1 MKNKFLKIFL
11 SIITIVIFIAIIFV
25 GSNKVIEHNP
35 KNIKLADLPDNYK
48 SWLELSKEEKS
59 KTVRP
64 LAYEVSVNKNKKVKE
79 YINQTSNSFDNLP
92 DTYDLRMYN
101 GVKPVKNQRNWGFC
115 WAFAGTSS
123 LESHMLSETR
133 NSMIESCTDIGYDLN
148 PMHVGYALSYNFKY
162 DIKNLYGNRPLNYG
176 GNNIDTIM
184 YWTSGIGPVST
195 DKFTVTSESLP
206 VELPANEIL
215 VQTENIKV
223 DNVKMF
229 PEIDIKKA
237 SNEEKN
243 NYISLIKQ
251 TLVDNG
257 ALAFGSM
264 APVEGASGYNSDN
277 KCVYTETINEVYSA
291 SHMMLIVGWD
301 DNFSKDNFNPGVSTG
316 QKPSI
321 DGAWIV
327 QNSWGTGSNL
337 GVDGTGYYYYSYEDY
352 GLNNE
357 GEIMSVE
364 KTSNKEYD
372 NIYQYNP
379 SGEIRPSTGKYAAN
393 VFSKDGNTVE
403 RLNEI
408 SFYNFY
414 PNTTYSIYINPEN
427 DNSDVSKLECIKTYI
442 DTNSF
447 SEYVTVKLDEPIE
460 LTGEK
465 FAVIIKAENNTEQ
478 YNLPILTNAS
488 ESMTDE
494 ELGIKEG
501 QSFVSYDGKNWVD
514 TKDQFNA
521 SVLIKAFTSNTNEDI
536 KVNTSLDKD
545 KVSLYGSEQAILLT
559 SKTQNIS
566 DTNLLEYEIL
576 DSNNNDVT
584 NNFNISTSSNDSIH
598 YANILVPNDYSYIGR
613 YTINVKCDGVI
624 KSTNSFEIERLLLSS
639 INILRDDIYLE
650 VNGSNNLI
658 PKIEYEPKKIL
669 DINFVFESNNS
680 SIAIVTHEGII
691 TGVNVG
697 DTKVIVSSTDGSN
710 IIKEVN
716 IHVVDLNNLLDGNG
730 TESDPYVISSVADLN
745 LIKANLTASYILR
758 NDIDLSDITGK
769 GFEPIGFLQSKYDDG
784 YEMEDSLR
792 IMDEQTLN
800 NSDIFTG
807 YFDGNNCTIT
817 GLNINRPEENG
828 VALFSAVKN
837 GKISNLKIR
846 NSSITGKRFVSSF
859 SAYASNAI
867 FENLSS
873 DSEINLFDVGGG
885 IIAIATK
892 NTLITRSFNIGNI
905 NQDVNSEYFI
915 YAPGYIGGVSG
926 VLRNSSI
933 NKAFNLG
940 NINANYDKGSV
951 DIGGIVGYIN
961 QGSINDI
968 YNTGNVATKGSFCGG
983 IAGEVWSSADIKNV
997 YNTGVISA
1005 NSRAVGDIVGDI
1017 CVNSIII
1024 ENAYALESEIFPVGY
1039 NVEINDEQNSVINI
1053 SKKTLD
1059 EMKNI
1064 ETYVGFDF
1072 DNIWQIEEN
1081 SFPTIRNE
1089 IPKQVEGIKIK
1100 TLPKKLEY
1108 LKNEENID
1116 LTGINVVLYYT
1127 DGSEEIIEITNDMI
1141 SGFDTSSLGKKTII
1155 ISYDKYVTTF
1165 EINIR
1170 KSRVYYLSVSSED
1183 FYHNLSGMIYQ
1194 FTEGEKFDFD
1204 KIKIYATYEN
1214 DEKKEIDIN
1223 DCVVSNEE
1231 SLSVNDEK
1239 INISYT
1245 EDDVTVATDIKI
1257 KVYPKLN
1264 EYFEGNGTKKDPYLI
1279 TTPEQFS
1286 KVRENRVSCYKLMND
1301 IDMHDILSENGELYN
1316 NGICWKPIA
1325 DELEIAFEGDFDGNN
1340 HKIIGLNSKI
1350 RYFNSVFG
1358 IVANANIENLI
1369 IEEADF
1375 NGDSASGYAEVV
1387 YNSNLYNL
1395 SLINSNIKSASSAAG
1410 IASEAYYNTKIKKC
1424 CVINGK
1430 ISSDYNDSSSEFGP
1444 SVGGIAS
1451 IISHGTIIEDC
1462 YNTSEIS
1469 GCTYVGGICGVMYR
1483 DDYTYASKI
1492 KNTYNTGKITGVFNV
1507 GGIFGFA
1514 EKGVFE
1520 NCYDIKDD
1528 VQVYGKINNEFPV
1541 DLTNVVEKELEE
1553 LKQKSTFTNFD
1564 FENVWKIYENE
1575 TPSFISKSVEG
1586 IRLKNP
1592 LSKLKYRIGENLDIT
1607 GAKLIV
1613 TYSDNTFVEIDLTL
1627 DMISNFDNTKVGEQ
1641 ELIISYFGKETTT
1654 KIEII
1659 EFKKGDIN
1667 KDGKINV
1674 NDLNYGLRGLT
1685 KNTLT
1690 EEEKQLGDVNG
1701 DNRFTVTDLNKM
1713 LRYLVGKISSLD

>member
-1 MKNKFLKIFL
+1 
-11 SIITIVIFIAIIFV
+11 
-25 GSNKVIEHNP
+25 
-35 KNIKLADLPDNYK
+35 
-48 SWLELSKEEKS
+48 
-59 KTVRP
+59 
-64 LAYEVSVNKNKKVKE
+64 
-79 YINQTSNSFDNLP
+79 
-92 DTYDLRMYN
+92 MYN
-101 GVKPVKNQRNWGFC
+101 GIKPVKNQRNWGLC
-115 WAFAGTSS
+115 WAYAGTSS
-123 LESHMLSETR
+123 LESHMLNETR
-133 NSMIESCTDIGYDLN
+133 YSIDETCTDILYDLN
-148 PMHVGYALSYNFKY
+148 PMHIGYALAYNFKY

-184 YWTSGIGPVST
+184 YWASGIGPVST
-195 DKFTVTSESLP
+195 EKFSITSESLP

-215 VQTENIKV
+215 VQTEDIKV
-223 DNVKMF
+223 DNVKIF
-229 PEIDIKKA
+229 PDIDIKNV
-237 SNEEKN
+237 SNEQKT
-243 NYISLIKQ
+243 NYIKLIKQ
-251 TLVDNG
+251 TLIENG
-257 ALAFGSM
+257 ALSFGSM

-379 SGEIRPSTGKYAAN
+379 SGEVRPSTGKYAAN

-769 GFEPIGFLQSKYDDG
+769 GFEPIGFLQRKYDDG
-784 YEMEDSLR
+784 SVIEDYSS
-792 IMDEQTLN
+792 IIYAQTLD
-800 NSDIFTG
+800 NSDIFEG
-807 YFDGNNCTIT
+807 DFDGNNHIIT
-817 GLNINRPEENG
+817 GLNMNRTDENA
-828 VALFSAVKN
+828 VALFSVVRD

-846 NSSITGKRFVSSF
+846 NSNINGNCFVSSI
-859 SAYASNAI
+859 SAISLNEA
-867 FENLSS
+867 FEN
-873 DSEINLFDVGGG
+873 INNDADIELYTVGGG
-885 IIAIATK
+885 ITAVANN
-892 NTLITRSFNIGNI
+892 NTVISKSFNRGNI
-905 NQDVNSEYFI
+905 TQNGYNENDKY
-915 YAPGYIGGVSG
+915 YPGYIGGISG
-926 VLRNSSI
+926 VVNESSI
-933 NKAFNLG
+933 NLSFNSG
-940 NINANYDKGSV
+940 NIKSINNDNSPNA
-951 DIGGIVGYIN
+951 GGIAGALIKSNIN
-961 QGSINDI
+961 NS
-968 YNTGNVATKGSFCGG
+968 YNVGNVSSGFCCGG
-983 IAGEVWSSADIKNV
+983 IAGEIFNTADIHNV
-997 YNTGVISA
+997 YNTGVVSA
-1005 NSRAVGDIVGDI
+1005 NSSWKGDIAGLIDVQKIAIDN
-1017 CVNSIII
+1017 V
-1024 ENAYALESEIFPVGY
+1024 YALESEIDSLGSI
-1039 NVEINDEQNSVINI
+1039 VEIEDELNSVVNI
-1053 SKKTLD
+1053 SRKTID
-1059 EMKNI
+1059 EMK
-1064 ETYVGFDF
+1064 EKDTYAGFDF
-1072 DNIWQIEEN
+1072 DNIWTIEEN
-1081 SFPTIRNE
+1081 SLPIIKND
-1089 IPKQVEGIKIK
+1089 IPKQIEGIKIK
-1100 TLPKKLEY
+1100 TLPTKLEY

-1116 LTGINVVLYYT
+1116 LAGLDVVLCYT
-1127 DGSEEIIEITNDMI
+1127 DGSEEHIDIPSDMI
-1141 SGFDTSSLGKKTII
+1141 SGFDTSTEGEKVLT
-1155 ISYDKYVTTF
+1155 ISYETYTATF
-1165 EINIR
+1165 KINVKKNII
-1170 KSRVYYLSVSSED
+1170 KYLSVSPKEK
-1183 FYHNLSGMIYQ
+1183 YRNYTGVNYQ
-1194 FTEGEKFDFD
+1194 FTEGEKFDFT
-1204 KIKIYATYEN
+1204 KIEIYAIYEN
-1214 DEKKEIDIN
+1214 NDSKLIDLN
-1223 DCVVSNEE
+1223 NCVISNTGA
-1231 SLSVNDEK
+1231 LSVNDEK
-1239 INISYT
+1239 LTISYT
-1245 EDDVTVATDIKI
+1245 EDDVTVSNDINI
-1257 KVYPKLN
+1257 TVYLKLN
-1264 EYFEGNGTKKDPYLI
+1264 EYFEGDGTKDSPYLI
-1279 TTPEQFS
+1279 TTPEQLNM
-1286 KVRENRVSCYKLMND
+1286 VRENRVSCYKLMND
-1301 IDMHDILSENGELYN
+1301 IDMTEILSENGELYN
-1316 NGICWKPIA
+1316 NGNGWIA
-1325 DELEIAFEGDFDGNN
+1325 ISDDWNRPFEGDFDGGN
-1340 HKIIGLNSKI
+1340 HKIIGLKSNNEQLASM
-1350 RYFNSVFG
+1350 FG
-1358 IVANANIENLI
+1358 IILEANIENLV
-1369 IEEADF
+1369 IENANF
-1375 NGDSASGYAEVV
+1375 NSSNSSGFAENSI
-1387 YNSNLYNL
+1387 NSNLYNL
-1395 SLINSNIKSASSAAG
+1395 SLISSEIESAYSAGG
-1410 IASEAYYNTKIKKC
+1410 ISTSLNFNTKVKKC
-1424 CVINGK
+1424 CVIDSRVYTTFNDN
-1430 ISSDYNDSSSEFGP
+1430 SSMFGP
-1444 SVGGIAS
+1444 TVGGIAAS
-1451 IISHGTIIEDC
+1451 ISEGSVIEDC

-1469 GCTYVGGICGVMYR
+1469 GNHFAGGICGVMFKSPYG
-1483 DDYTYASKI
+1483 TTSQI
-1492 KNTYNTGKITGVFNV
+1492 KNTYNIGQITGVINT
-1507 GGIFGFA
+1507 GGITSYVEDGYL
-1514 EKGVFE
+1514 E
-1520 NCYDIKDD
+1520 NCYDIKDE
-1528 VQVYGKINNEFPV
+1528 IN
-1541 DLTNVVEKELEE
+1541 TIGTVVEEDNNSISNVTEKDIEE
-1553 LKQKSTFTNFD
+1553 LKQKSTYVGFD
-1564 FENVWKIYENE
+1564 FENVWKINEDE
-1575 TPSFISKSVEG
+1575 TPSFMSKNVES

-1592 LSKLKYRIGENLDIT
+1592 LSKLKYRIGENLDIS
-1607 GAKLIV
+1607 GAKLLV
-1613 TYSDNTFVEIDLTL
+1613 TYSDTSSVEIDLTL

-1641 ELIISYFGKETTT
+1641 ELTISYLGKETTF
-1654 KIEII
+1654 KIEIM
-1659 EFKKGDIN
+1659 ESQKGDIN
-1667 KDGKINV
+1667 NDGRINV

-1685 KNTLT
+1685 RNTLT
-1690 EEEKQLGDVNG
+1690 EEEKQIGDVNG
-1701 DNRFTVTDLNKM
+1701 DNRFNVNDLNKL